1 MASDQQNIYTLCE
14 KLAGTF
20 EELRESRGFYH
31 MDSMIRRS
39 NNIED
44 FIEEIKLFSRIPLF
58 VESEE
63 LTDYQVV
70 SSDMDEEPSDVEN
83 NVPVLQE
90 DEDEVSEDEVK
101 EFKQILLERK
111 RDRENYFNGTILV
124 RKWMKSNYQDKKM

>member
-1 MASDQQNIYTLCE
+1 MAMASNQQIENIYTLCE

-20 EELRESRGFYH
+20 EELRDSRGFYH
-31 MDSMIRRS
+31 MDSMIRKS

-44 FIEEIKLFSRIPLF
+44 FSEEIKLFSLIPLCL
-58 VESEE
+58 ELEE
-63 LTDYQVV
+63 LTDYQFV

-111 RDRENYFNGTILV
+111 RDLENYFRGTIWV
-124 RKWMKSNYQDKKM
+124 RNLMKSND

>member
-1 MASDQQNIYTLCE
+1 
-14 KLAGTF
+14 
-20 EELRESRGFYH
+20 
-31 MDSMIRRS
+31 MIRKS

-44 FIEEIKLFSRIPLF
+44 FSEEIKLFSLIPLCL
-58 VESEE
+58 ELEE
-63 LTDYQVV
+63 LTDYQFV

-111 RDRENYFNGTILV
+111 RDLENYFRGTIWV
-124 RKWMKSNYQDKKM
+124 RNLMKSND

>member
-70 SSDMDEEPSDVEN
+70 SSDMDMDEDPSDVEN
-83 NVPVLQE
+83 DFPVVEE
-90 DEDEVSEDEVK
+90 DKAEATEDEVK
-101 EFKQILLERK
+101 EFKQMLMERK
-111 RDRENYFNGTILV
+111 RDCENYF
-124 RKWMKSNYQDKKM
+124 R

>member
-70 SSDMDEEPSDVEN
+70 SSDMDEDPSDVEN
-83 NVPVLQE
+83 DFPVVEE
-90 DEDEVSEDEVK
+90 DKAEATEDEVK

-111 RDRENYFNGTILV
+111 RDLENYFRGTIWV
-124 RKWMKSNYQDKKM
+124 RNLMKSND